1 MEIPYINRELSWLE
15 FNQRVLNEARRNDLP
30 LMERLKFLS
39 IAFSNLDEF
48 FMVRVGG
55 LEILRSARKR
65 KPDPAGLTPSQ
76 QITLVRQRVKIM
88 LGEIEDCFYE
98 ELMPALNDEGISRV
112 AIDQLNSK
120 QIDYVA
126 EFFVESIMPLLTPIV
141 LAENDGMNEIPSL
154 SLSAICEVGSTE
166 STESTESKDS
176 MRHVLVSIPSNVSR
190 FIWLPGTNDSKFILI
205 EDVLINFIGQIFPD
219 EIVKQANLFRLTRN
233 AEISLEEEGAHDL
246 AKEMGSVLAERKI
259 SECVRLDME
268 EGFNRNLSK
277 TLKDLVGATS
287 SQIYSTSLPLGFGD
301 FIEMTSLKGFEHL
314 QTEPWT
320 PMLPKDWSP
329 GDNIFKNLS
338 KEDMLLHHPYDSF
351 DPVLEFIEQAAKD
364 PKVLAI
370 KQTLYRTAKNSRV
383 ISSLIRA
390 AENGKQVTVVVELK
404 ARFDEARNLE
414 RAEELER
421 AGVQIIYGV
430 KGLKTHS
437 KLTLVV
443 RNEGDELKRYVH
455 FGTGNYNE
463 ITAGLYTD
471 ISYMTCRRKY
481 GYEAASFFNALTGGS
496 KLGSMKNLTIAPF
509 HLRERLLELI
519 EEEINNV
526 EKGKEARIDIKVNS
540 LQDSSFITALYRA
553 SYAGVKIRLNVRGVC
568 CLQPDLKK
576 ISKNIKVTSIVDRY
590 LEHSRIY
597 SFHNDG
603 KPKVFIS
610 SADLM
615 ERSFDRRVELAVEV
629 KDAESKK
636 KVQEILKYTLKDNV
650 QSYLLESDG
659 TYIRRKPSKGSKKL
673 RAQSYFHRST
683 VKNAGKMVNLS
694 EEVFLP
700 HKPKGKDFGTAV

>member
-112 AIDQLNSK
+112 AIDQLNST

-154 SLSAICEVGSTE
+154 SLSAICEVG
-166 STESTESKDS
+166 STESKDS

-268 EGFNRNLSK
+268 DGFNRNLSK

-287 SQIYSTSLPLGFGD
+287 SQVYSTSLPLGFGD

-320 PMLPKDWSP
+320 PMLPRDWSP

-338 KEDMLLHHPYDSF
+338 KADMLLHHPYDSF

-509 HLRERLLELI
+509 HMRERLMELI
-519 EEEINNV
+519 EAEINNV

-576 ISKNIKVTSIVDRY
+576 ISKNIKVTSVVDRY

-636 KVQEILKYTLKDNV
+636 KVQEILKYSLKDNV

>member
-112 AIDQLNSK
+112 AIDQLNST

-126 EFFVESIMPLLTPIV
+126 EFFVESIMPLLTPII
-141 LAENDGMNEIPSL
+141 LAENDGMNEVPSL
-154 SLSAICEVGSTE
+154 SLSAICEVG
-166 STESTESKDS
+166 STESKDS

-277 TLKDLVGATS
+277 ILKDLVGATS
-287 SQIYSTSLPLGFGD
+287 SQVYPTSLPLGFGD

-320 PMLPKDWSP
+320 PMLPRDWSA

-338 KEDMLLHHPYDSF
+338 KADMLLHHPYDSF

-509 HLRERLLELI
+509 HMRERLLELI
-519 EEEINNV
+519 EAEINNV

-629 KDAESKK
+629 KDAESKE
-636 KVQEILKYTLKDNV
+636 KVQEILKYSLKDNV

-683 VKNAGKMVNLS
+683 VKNSGKMVDLS

>member
-30 LMERLKFLS
+30 LMERLKFSS

-141 LAENDGMNEIPSL
+141 LDENDGMNEIPSL
-154 SLSAICEVGSTE
+154 SLSAICEVG
-166 STESTESKDS
+166 STESKDS

-287 SQIYSTSLPLGFGD
+287 SQVYPTSLPLGFGD

-338 KEDMLLHHPYDSF
+338 KADMLLHHPYDSF

-496 KLGSMKNLTIAPF
+496 KLGSMKNLIIAPF
-509 HLRERLLELI
+509 HLREQLMELI
-519 EEEINNV
+519 EAEINNV

-636 KVQEILKYTLKDNV
+636 KVQEILKYSLKDNV

-683 VKNAGKMVNLS
+683 VKNAEKMVNLS

>member
-166 STESTESKDS
+166 SKDS

-320 PMLPKDWSP
+320 PMLSKDWSP

-338 KEDMLLHHPYDSF
+338 KADMLLHHPYDSF

>member
-112 AIDQLNSK
+112 AIDQLNST

-141 LAENDGMNEIPSL
+141 LAENDGMNDIPSL
-154 SLSAICEVGSTE
+154 SLSAICEVG
-166 STESTESKDS
+166 STESKDS

-287 SQIYSTSLPLGFGD
+287 SQVYSTSLPLGFGD

-320 PMLPKDWSP
+320 PMLPKDWSS

-338 KEDMLLHHPYDSF
+338 KADMLLHHPYDSF

-636 KVQEILKYTLKDNV
+636 KVQEILKYSLKDNV

>member
-166 STESTESKDS
+166 SKDS

-277 TLKDLVGATS
+277 ILKDLVGATS
-287 SQIYSTSLPLGFGD
+287 SQVYPTSLPLGFGD

-338 KEDMLLHHPYDSF
+338 KADMLLHHPYDSF

-496 KLGSMKNLTIAPF
+496 KLGSMKNLIIAPF
-509 HLRERLLELI
+509 HLREQLMELI
-519 EEEINNV
+519 EAEINNV

-636 KVQEILKYTLKDNV
+636 KVQEILKYSLKDNV

>member
-88 LGEIEDCFYE
+88 LGEIEDCFYQ
-98 ELMPALNDEGISRV
+98 ELMPELNSEGISRV
-112 AIDQLNSK
+112 SIDQLNSK
-120 QIDYVA
+120 QIDHVA

-141 LAENDGMNEIPSL
+141 LAENDVMNEIPSL
-154 SLSAICEVGSTE
+154 SLSAICEVG
-166 STESTESKDS
+166 STESKDS

-190 FIWLPGTNDSKFILI
+190 FIWLPGTIDSKFILI
-205 EDVLINFIGQIFPD
+205 EDVLINFIGHIFPD
-219 EIVKQANLFRLTRN
+219 EIVKNAGLFRLTRN

-246 AKEMGSVLAERKI
+246 AKEMGAVLAERKI

-268 EGFNRNLSK
+268 EGFNRNLSRR
-277 TLKDLVGATS
+277 LKDLVGATP
-287 SQIYSTSLPLGFGD
+287 SQVYSTSLPLGFGD
-301 FIEMTSLKGFEHL
+301 FIELSSAKGFEHL
-314 QTEPWT
+314 QNEPWN
-320 PMLPKDWSP
+320 PMLPKDWKP
-329 GDNIFKNLS
+329 GDNIFKSLS
-338 KEDMLLHHPYDSF
+338 NRDMLLHHPYDSF
-351 DPVLEFIEQAAKD
+351 EPVLEFIEQAAKD

-370 KQTLYRTAKNSRV
+370 KQTLYRTAKNSRI
-383 ISSLIRA
+383 ISSLIKA

-437 KLTLVV
+437 KVTLVV
-443 RNEGDELKRYVH
+443 RNEGGELKRYVH

-496 KLGSMKNLTIAPF
+496 KLVSLKNLTVAPF
-509 HLRERLLELI
+509 HLRERIMDLI
-519 EEEINNV
+519 DAEIDNAEN
-526 EKGKEARIDIKVNS
+526 GKEARIDIKVNS
-540 LQDSSFITALYRA
+540 LQDSSIITALYRA

-590 LEHSRIY
+590 LEHSRIF
-597 SFHNDG
+597 SFYNNG
-603 KPKVFIS
+603 KPKVYIS

-615 ERSFDRRVELAVEV
+615 ERSFDRRVELAIEV
-629 KDAESKK
+629 KDADSKNK
-636 KVQEILKYTLKDNV
+636 LQEILKISLKDNI
-650 QSYLLESDG
+650 QSYILESDG
-659 TYIRRKPSKGSKKL
+659 TYIRSKPSKGSKKI
-673 RAQSYFHRST
+673 RAQSYFHRSA
-683 VKNAGKMVNLS
+683 VKNAGKIATIS
-694 EEVFLP
+694 EDAFTP
-700 HKPKGKDFGTAV
+700 HKPKTKNFGTAV

>member
-112 AIDQLNSK
+112 AIDQLNST

-141 LAENDGMNEIPSL
+141 LAENDGMNDIPSL
-154 SLSAICEVGSTE
+154 SLSAICEVG
-166 STESTESKDS
+166 STESKDS

-287 SQIYSTSLPLGFGD
+287 SQVYPTSLPLGFGD

-320 PMLPKDWSP
+320 PMLPRDWSP

-338 KEDMLLHHPYDSF
+338 KADMLLHHPYDSF

-509 HLRERLLELI
+509 HMRERLMELI
-519 EEEINNV
+519 EAEINNV

-629 KDAESKK
+629 KDAESKE
-636 KVQEILKYTLKDNV
+636 KVQEILKYSLKDNV

>member
-98 ELMPALNDEGISRV
+98 ELMPAFNDEGISRV
-112 AIDQLNSK
+112 AIDQLNST

-126 EFFVESIMPLLTPIV
+126 EFFVESIMPLLTPII

-154 SLSAICEVGSTE
+154 SLSAICEVG
-166 STESTESKDS
+166 STESKDS

-277 TLKDLVGATS
+277 ILKDLIGATS
-287 SQIYSTSLPLGFGD
+287 SQVYPTSLPLGFGD

-320 PMLPKDWSP
+320 PMLPRDWSP
-329 GDNIFKNLS
+329 GENIFKNLS
-338 KEDMLLHHPYDSF
+338 KADMLLHHPYDSF

-509 HLRERLLELI
+509 HMRERLMELI
-519 EEEINNV
+519 EAEINNV

-629 KDAESKK
+629 KDAESKE
-636 KVQEILKYTLKDNV
+636 KVQEILKYSLKDNV

>member
-1 MEIPYINRELSWLE
+1 MEIPYINRERSWLE
-15 FNQRVLNEARRNDLP
+15 FNQRVLNEARRNHLP
-30 LMERLKFLS
+30 LMERLKFSS

-166 STESTESKDS
+166 SKDS

-277 TLKDLVGATS
+277 ILKDLVGATS
-287 SQIYSTSLPLGFGD
+287 SQVYPTSLPLGFGD

-320 PMLPKDWSP
+320 PMLPRDWSP

-338 KEDMLLHHPYDSF
+338 KADMLLHPPYDIF

-509 HLRERLLELI
+509 HMRERLMELI
-519 EEEINNV
+519 EAEINNV

-636 KVQEILKYTLKDNV
+636 KVQEILKYSLKDNV

>member
-112 AIDQLNSK
+112 AIDQLNST

-154 SLSAICEVGSTE
+154 SLSAICEVG

-287 SQIYSTSLPLGFGD
+287 SQVYLTSLPLGFGD

-338 KEDMLLHHPYDSF
+338 KADILLHHPYDSF

-509 HLRERLLELI
+509 HMRERLMELI
-519 EEEINNV
+519 EAEINNV

>member
-1 MEIPYINRELSWLE
+1 MVDIPYINRELSWLE

-39 IAFSNLDEF
+39 ISFSNLDEF

-166 STESTESKDS
+166 SKDS

-246 AKEMGSVLAERKI
+246 AKEMGAVLAERKI

-287 SQIYSTSLPLGFGD
+287 SQVYPTSLPLGFGD

-463 ITAGLYTD
+463 ITAGMYTD

-509 HLRERLLELI
+509 HLREQLMELI
-519 EEEINNV
+519 EAEINNV

-636 KVQEILKYTLKDNV
+636 KVQEILKYSLKDNV

>member
-1 MEIPYINRELSWLE
+1 MVDIPYINRELSWLE

-112 AIDQLNSK
+112 AIDQLNST

-154 SLSAICEVGSTE
+154 SLSAICEVG
-166 STESTESKDS
+166 STESKDS

-287 SQIYSTSLPLGFGD
+287 SQVYSTSLPLGFGD

-338 KEDMLLHHPYDSF
+338 KADMLLHHPYDSF

-509 HLRERLLELI
+509 HMRERLMELI
-519 EEEINNV
+519 EAEINNV

-629 KDAESKK
+629 KDAESKE
-636 KVQEILKYTLKDNV
+636 KVQEILKYSLKDNV

>member
-112 AIDQLNSK
+112 AIDQLNST

-154 SLSAICEVGSTE
+154 SLSAICEVG
-166 STESTESKDS
+166 STESKDS

-287 SQIYSTSLPLGFGD
+287 SQVYPTSLPLGFGD

-320 PMLPKDWSP
+320 PMLPRDWSA

-338 KEDMLLHHPYDSF
+338 KADMLLHHPYDSF

-496 KLGSMKNLTIAPF
+496 KLGSMKNLIIAPF
-509 HLRERLLELI
+509 HLREQLMELI
-519 EEEINNV
+519 EAEINNV

-636 KVQEILKYTLKDNV
+636 KVQEILKYSLKDNV

>member
-154 SLSAICEVGSTE
+154 SLSAICEVG
-166 STESTESKDS
+166 STESKDS

-338 KEDMLLHHPYDSF
+338 KADMLLHHPYDSF

-509 HLRERLLELI
+509 HMRERLMELI
-519 EEEINNV
+519 EAEINNV

-629 KDAESKK
+629 KDAESKE
-636 KVQEILKYTLKDNV
+636 KVQEILKYSLKDNV